1 MTNFA
6 SRIAGLATLALAA
19 LPVAALSTAAHAAP
33 TARIHV
39 ADLNLASTDGVA
51 TFHQRVMVAANQVC
65 GVEKNLGLQAACR
78 AGVRTEV
85 QEKLSQRQITLAS
98 AL

>member
-6 SRIAGLATLALAA
+6 SKIAGVATLALAA
-19 LPVAALSTAAHAAP
+19 LPMAALSTAAHAAP
-33 TARIHV
+33 TARV
-39 ADLNLASTDGVA
+39 QVSDLNLASIEGVA
-51 TFHQRVMVAANQVC
+51 TFHQRVAVAARQIC
-65 GVEKNLGLQAACR
+65 GEEKGLRQQAACN

-85 QEKLSQRQITLAS
+85 QEKLSQRQIMLAS

>member
-6 SRIAGLATLALAA
+6 SKIAGVATLALAA
-19 LPVAALSTAAHAAP
+19 LPIVALSTAAQAAP
-33 TARIHV
+33 TARV
-39 ADLNLASTDGVA
+39 QVSDLNLASIEGVA
-51 TFHQRVMVAANQVC
+51 TFHQRVGAAAKQIC
-65 GVEKNLGLQAACR
+65 GEEKSIGQKEACK

-85 QEKLSQRQITLAS
+85 QEKLSQRQIMLAS